1 VRGARLRRDH
11 PLGILML
18 LVTGATGTI
27 GSELVPLLARR
38 HAVRAM
44 TRRPARPGEV
54 YGDLDRPETLPA
66 ALDGVT
72 AVFVLVPGYGPQGP
86 GQERSLVAAARAA
99 GVRHLVKLSTSGV
112 TFGATDAISA
122 GHRAGEDVIRGSG
135 IPWTILRPGTFM
147 TYLEQYARG
156 IAADRTM
163 TVTETDPVSAMV
175 HPLDVA
181 AVAATVL
188 TRPGHAGRD
197 YTITGPEALS
207 PLRQAELVGEAIG
220 DPVRLAVRTVEQ
232 TRALFEARGWGGPRL
247 ESLLELK
254 RQSGAWDHTVFDTVQ
269 QVTGRP
275 ALTLRDWLDEHV
287 ELFSGAGAGG
297 GR

>member
-1 VRGARLRRDH
+1 M
-11 PLGILML
+11 I

-38 HAVRAM
+38 GAVRAM
-44 TRRPARPGEV
+44 TRRPTFPGAV

-72 AVFVLVPGYGPQGP
+72 SVFVLVPGHGPDGP
-86 GQERSLVAAARAA
+86 VQERSLVAAARAA
-99 GVRHLVKLSTSGV
+99 GVQHLVKLSTSGV

-147 TYLEQYARG
+147 TYLEQYATG
-156 IAADRTM
+156 IARERTM

-181 AVAATVL
+181 AVAGAVL
-188 TRPGHAGRD
+188 TAPGHAGQE

-207 PLRQAELVGEAIG
+207 PARQAQIVAAAIG
-220 DPVRLAVRTVEQ
+220 APVRLAVRTVAQ
-232 TRALFEARGWGGPRL
+232 TRAAFEARGWGGPRL

-254 RQSGAWDHTVFDTVQ
+254 RQSGAWDHTVFDTVPR
-269 QVTGRP
+269 VAGRP
-275 ALTLRDWLDEHV
+275 ALTLHDWVEEHLD
-287 ELFSGAGAGG
+287 LFTGDGSA
-297 GR
+297 RP

>member
-1 VRGARLRRDH
+1 M
-11 PLGILML
+11 I

-44 TRRPARPGEV
+44 TRRPSFPGAV

-72 AVFVLVPGYGPQGP
+72 SVFVLVPGYGPEGP
-86 GQERSLVAAARAA
+86 VQERSLVAAARAA

-112 TFGATDAISA
+112 TFGATDAIST
-122 GHRAGEDVIRGSG
+122 GHRAGEDVIRESG

-147 TYLEQYARG
+147 TYLEQYAHG
-156 IAADRTM
+156 IAHDRTM

-188 TRPGHAGRD
+188 TRPGHIGQE
-197 YTITGPEALS
+197 YTITGPSALS
-207 PLRQAELVGEAIG
+207 PAQQADTIASAI
-220 DPVRLAVRTVEQ
+220 DTPVRLVVRTVAQ
-232 TRALFEARGWGGPRL
+232 TRAAFEARGWGGPGWSRC
-247 ESLLELK
+247 SSSNGS
-254 RQSGAWDHTVFDTVQ
+254 RAPGITRCSTRCRG
-269 QVTGRP
+269 
-275 ALTLRDWLDEHV
+275 
-287 ELFSGAGAGG
+287 
-297 GR
+297 

>member
-1 VRGARLRRDH
+1 M
-11 PLGILML
+11 I

-38 HAVRAM
+38 VAVRGM
-44 TRRPARPGEV
+44 TRRPSFPGAV

-72 AVFVLVPGYGPQGP
+72 SVFVLVPGYGPDGP
-86 GQERSLVAAARAA
+86 AQERALVAAARAA

-122 GHRAGEDVIRGSG
+122 GHRAGEDVIRESG
-135 IPWTILRPGTFM
+135 LPWTILRPGTFM
-147 TYLEQYARG
+147 TYLEQYATG
-156 IAADRTM
+156 IARERTM

-188 TRPGHAGRD
+188 TTPGHAGQE

-207 PLRQAELVGEAIG
+207 PARQAEIVAEAVGA
-220 DPVRLAVRTVEQ
+220 PVRLAVRTVAQ
-232 TRALFEARGWGGPRL
+232 TRAVFEARGWGGPRL

-254 RQSGAWDHTVFDTVQ
+254 RQSCAWDHTVFDTVPRL
-269 QVTGRP
+269 TGRP
-275 ALTLRDWLDEHV
+275 ALTLHDWLEEHLD
-287 ELFSGAGAGG
+287 LFTGDGSA
-297 GR
+297 RP

>member
-1 VRGARLRRDH
+1 M
-11 PLGILML
+11 I

-66 ALDGVT
+66 VLDGVG
-72 AVFVLVPGYGPQGP
+72 AVFVLVPGYDDRGPA
-86 GQERSLVAAARAA
+86 QELALVAAARDA

-112 TFGATDAISA
+112 AFGAGDAISA
-122 GHRAGEDVIRGSG
+122 GHRAGEDVVRGSG
-135 IPWTILRPGTFM
+135 IPWTVLRPGTFM
-147 TYLEQYARG
+147 TYLEQYAHG
-156 IAADRTM
+156 IARERTM

-188 TRPGHAGRD
+188 TRPGHVGRE

-207 PLRQAELVGEAIG
+207 PRRQAEIVGEVIG
-220 DPVRLAVRTVEQ
+220 EPVRPAVRTVEE
-232 TRALFEARGWGGPRL
+232 TRNVFERRGWGGPRL
-247 ESLLELK
+247 EALLELK
-254 RQSGAWDHTVFDTVQ
+254 RQSGAWDHTVTDTVPR
-269 QVTGRP
+269 VVGRP
-275 ALTLRDWLDEHV
+275 ALTLRDWVEEHA
-287 ELFSGAGAGG
+287 EAFSGGG
-297 GR
+297 GTARP

>member
-1 VRGARLRRDH
+1 M
-11 PLGILML
+11 I

-38 HAVRAM
+38 AAVRAM
-44 TRRPARPGEV
+44 TRRPSLPGEV

-66 ALDGVT
+66 VLDGVT
-72 AVFVLVPGYGPQGP
+72 SVFVLVPGYGPDGP
-86 GQERSLVAAARAA
+86 VQERALVAAARAA

-112 TFGATDAISA
+112 TFGATDGISA
-122 GHRAGEDVIRGSG
+122 GHRAGEEVVRGSG

-147 TYLEQYARG
+147 TYLEQYAHG
-156 IAADRTM
+156 IAHDRTM

-188 TRPGHAGRD
+188 TRFGHFGKE

-207 PLRQAELVGEAIG
+207 PAAQARAVGEVIG
-220 DPVRLAVRTVEQ
+220 APVRLVMRTVAQ
-232 TRALFEARGWGGPRL
+232 TRAEFAARGWGGARL
-247 ESLLELK
+247 EALLELK
-254 RQSGAWDHTVFDTVQ
+254 RQSAAWDHRVSDTVPRLA
-269 QVTGRP
+269 GRP
-275 ALTLRDWLDEHV
+275 ALTLRDWLREHAG
-287 ELFSGAGAGG
+287 LFTGG
-297 GR
+297 GSARP

>member
-1 VRGARLRRDH
+1 M
-11 PLGILML
+11 I

-44 TRRPARPGEV
+44 TRKPTFPGAV
-54 YGDLDRPETLPA
+54 FGDLDRPETLPA

-72 AVFVLVPGYGPQGP
+72 SVFVLVPGHGQDGPV
-86 GQERSLVAAARAA
+86 QERALVAAARQAD
-99 GVRHLVKLSTSGV
+99 VRHLVKLSTSGV
-112 TFGATDAISA
+112 TFGATDAISN

-147 TYLEQYARG
+147 TYLEQYAAG
-156 IAADRTM
+156 IARERTM

-181 AVAATVL
+181 AVAAAVL
-188 TRPGHAGRD
+188 TTPGHERQE

-207 PLRQAELVGEAIG
+207 PADQAAAVAAVIG
-220 DPVRLAVRTVEQ
+220 APVRLAVRTVAE
-232 TRALFEARGWGGPRL
+232 TRAVFERRGWGGPRL

-254 RQSGAWDHTVFDTVQ
+254 RQSGAWDHTVFDTVPRLA
-269 QVTGRP
+269 GRP
-275 ALTLRDWLDEHV
+275 ALTLRDWLEEH
-287 ELFSGAGAGG
+287 AGAFTGG
-297 GR
+297 GGTGRP

>member
-1 VRGARLRRDH
+1 M
-11 PLGILML
+11 I

-38 HAVRAM
+38 HTVRAM
-44 TRRPARPGEV
+44 TRRPSFPGAV

-66 ALDGVT
+66 ALAGVT
-72 AVFVLVPGYGPQGP
+72 SVFVLVPGYGPDGP
-86 GQERSLVAAARAA
+86 VQERALVAAARAA

-122 GHRAGEDVIRGSG
+122 GHRAGEDVIRQSG

-147 TYLEQYARG
+147 TYLEQYAHG
-156 IAADRTM
+156 IAHERTM

-188 TRPGHAGRD
+188 TRPGHTGQE
-197 YTITGPEALS
+197 YTITGPSALS
-207 PLRQAELVGEAIG
+207 PAQQASIVASAVGE
-220 DPVRLAVRTVEQ
+220 PVRLVVRTVAE
-232 TRALFEARGWGGPRL
+232 TRAAFEARGWGGPRL

-254 RQSGAWDHTVFDTVQ
+254 RQSGAWDHTVFDTVPR
-269 QVTGRP
+269 VTGRP
-275 ALTLRDWLDEHV
+275 ALTLSDWVEDHV
-287 ELFSGAGAGG
+287 DLFTGA
-297 GR
+297 